1 MFNLALSLVLQAFGV
16 SYAFLDQNLI
26 SPLLSFARGFEFVI
40 VSAAAIL
47 FFLISM
53 SLVMRQ
59 AKKLPTSY
67 NIEITDVYGKKVSID
82 GVRQSYSTHDAAE
95 SYARMYKDSFGQQYK
110 FRVVGEP
117 ESADHL
123 TADESGQH

>member
-1 MFNLALSLVLQAFGV
+1 MLGFALSVVLQAFGI
-16 SYAFLDQNLI
+16 SYAWLDQNLI
-26 SPLLSFARGFEFVI
+26 SPLLSFARGFEFAI
-40 VSAAAIL
+40 VTAAAIL

-53 SLVMRQ
+53 SLVLKQ

-67 NIEITDVYGKKVSID
+67 AIEITDVYGRKVSID

-95 SYARMYKDSFGQQYK
+95 SFARLYKDSFGDQYK

-117 ESADHL
+117 EHRDQLPTDRSWP
-123 TADESGQH
+123 